1 MCKSPNQVSQ
11 LGDVFWVS
19 VVVDFGN
26 NPDILPIVQGFT
38 IAQKFAVSGITINLY
53 SWHGL
58 WF

>member
-1 MCKSPNQVSQ
+1 MSQ

-19 VVVDFGN
+19 VAVDFGN